1 MINLR
6 ALEDVFDD
14 NIPECKAHW
23 EAAKGKPQY
32 TPAEIAECYPN
43 LNKEAVRGG
52 YIRFFGSLP
61 KEEVDEVTQHV
72 WLTIKHIPRLRGA
85 DRIEAWTYFTE
96 LYPNERAAVRKQ
108 LFIDFVLNF
117 CIPSDSKKENAQFL
131 EEAADPKYDYEARL
145 HREYA
150 ELTPAILTEYSAQ
163 YMRKERELEAE
174 LEANYHVRLED
185 ELMAVQQGLDAIEI
199 IQRIWDKE
207 YYSIFNLLIA
217 QFTKFIGSRVALT
230 TVAPYVLAYLVVYCR

>member
-14 NIPECKAHW
+14 NIPECRAHW

-85 DRIEAWTYFTE
+85 DRVDAWAYFTE
-96 LYPNERAAVRKQ
+96 LYPTEKLSVRKQ

-117 CIPSDSKKENAQFL
+117 CIPSDSKNENAVYL
-131 EEAADPKYDYEARL
+131 EESADPTYDYEAKL
-145 HREYA
+145 HREHA
-150 ELTPAILTEYSAQ
+150 ELTPERLSLYSSQ
-163 YMRKERELEAE
+163 FMQREQELQQQLEKS
-174 LEANYHVRLED
+174 YHVRLED
-185 ELMAVQQGLDAIEI
+185 ELDAVQQGLEAAEI

-207 YYSIFNLLIA
+207 YYSVFDLLLA
-217 QFTKFIGSRVALT
+217 QFSRYIGRRVAVP
-230 TVAPYVLAYLVVYCR
+230 TVAPNVIAYLVVYTR